1 MNFNIVVYGKKSI
14 VFVLLLFSVNLIYS
28 QELYVSQPLGSDS
41 NSGSESSPF
50 KTINKAISESIPG
63 TTILVMDGLYQ
74 NNNYGTGLNGT
85 SLNNSPVVNFNQSG
99 VIGSPITLKNLNGHS
114 PKIQFDGAGGIK
126 FPNGVNNIIVEG
138 FEIEGPSASITYEQ
152 AIADREYKI
161 LVSEDDDDNTSYN
174 HNYFSGKGIWGYGPH
189 NNIIIRNN
197 VVYNTPGSGI
207 RFNDSDYITIE
218 NNTVYN
224 TTWWTSS
231 ASSAV
236 VYAESISSEGDNGS
250 DIKMIMRGNIIY
262 NNWNRIPFYVTQLPD
277 NNGNV
282 GGNYGTASQDYILD
296 GQGLYVTRSDPDY
309 AGTFLF
315 ENNICVNNG
324 KNGINFDH
332 SDSASAIYRN
342 NTLYFNGVHNIIQ
355 MQEHGELL
363 HVGNNKVAGIK
374 ANGVLNATVVN
385 NIIVTRDNEYSA
397 LAFNDITG
405 TRLAVNNIFQNGT
418 YAWPATVDNNLVNV
432 DPLFVSAPT
441 TVNGLIDISITD
453 FSLTSNS
460 PAINA
465 GNPNH
470 TPLTDIIGNIRPTP
484 PNAVS
489 SSSFEGTTD
498 QWTAFGATISPSA
511 DEFLSG
517 SNSLLISD
525 RTLNWHSPKLV
536 LTNLLTVGESYTFN
550 VWVKLSDGV
559 SGTTQLTIKNTDL
572 NTYNNLTSSVDASNE
587 EWIQLSADYTHE
599 SSDNMFLYVKGP
611 VVNNGIGGDYF
622 IDDFSL
628 VSQGSAPID
637 FSNIDDVV
645 DIGAYEFL
653 DSTFSMDNIDENL
666 KNIFLYPNPA
676 KDLVF
681 VYGLNSD
688 SRIDLFDLLGN
699 KYYVNY
705 TYMDSKVVS
714 INVNKLSAGY
724 YLIRIHNTQNNSF
737 KTMKLLKK

>member
-1 MNFNIVVYGKKSI
+1 
-14 VFVLLLFSVNLIYS
+14 
-28 QELYVSQPLGSDS
+28 
-41 NSGSESSPF
+41 
-50 KTINKAISESIPG
+50 
-63 TTILVMDGLYQ
+63 
-74 NNNYGTGLNGT
+74 
-85 SLNNSPVVNFNQSG
+85 
-99 VIGSPITLKNLNGHS
+99 
-114 PKIQFDGAGGIK
+114 
-126 FPNGVNNIIVEG
+126 
-138 FEIEGPSASITYEQ
+138 
-152 AIADREYKI
+152 
-161 LVSEDDDDNTSYN
+161 
-174 HNYFSGKGIWGYGPH
+174 
-189 NNIIIRNN
+189 

-309 AGTFLF
+309 AGIFLF

-441 TVNGLIDISITD
+441 TVNGLIEISITD

-489 SSSFEGTTD
+489 LSSFEGTTD
-498 QWTAFGATISPSA
+498 QWTAFGATISPSG

-653 DSTFSMDNIDENL
+653 DSTFSIDNIDENL

-724 YLIRIHNTQNNSF
+724 YLIRIYNTQNNSF